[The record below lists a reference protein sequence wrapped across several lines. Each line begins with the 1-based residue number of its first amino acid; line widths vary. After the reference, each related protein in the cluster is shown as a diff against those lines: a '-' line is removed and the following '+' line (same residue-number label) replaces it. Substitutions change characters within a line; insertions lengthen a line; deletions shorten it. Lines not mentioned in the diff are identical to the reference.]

1 MGGGDAMKDAM
12 YLGAIL
18 ILLLCCAY
26 FYISGRRR
34 VNKAAYTDRITQG
47 ANQAYLQRWTKQM
60 LEREKSQFCLAY
72 MNLVKFKAIN
82 DFYGYEK
89 GNELLKQIYDC
100 IKAELKSVEKCS
112 RISAD
117 NYVIFMY
124 YESEETIKKRLKTIA
139 ESVNKCFNETL
150 EKYYHL
156 TFRAGVYIISE
167 PSVSYSVM
175 VDRANIA
182 GRNLNRQTNN
192 VVEIAFYNE
201 KDRMEFLREKEIED
215 SMESALENGEFE
227 VYLQPKLDLNQN
239 EMEGAEALIRWN
251 SPDKGLIAPMQF
263 IDLFEKNGFI
273 KKIDLY
279 VFETVC
285 KYMRKWMDEGATL
298 FPISVNLSRLHFQ
311 QKDFLEEFDAIREKY
326 DVPAKYLEF
335 ELTERTVFEETEL
348 LTAAMRSM
356 REKGYSCSLDDFGSG
371 YSSLNIL
378 KELPINVI
386 KLDRGFFI
394 GQYNEQSRVIIRA
407 IINMAKEL
415 DMKTVAEGVDTPEQC
430 SFLRESGCNMMQ
442 AFIYK
447 KPMPI
452 PQFEEMYQEGQ
463 AS

>member
-1 MGGGDAMKDAM
+1 MKDAV
-12 YLGAIL
+12 YIAI
-18 ILLLCCAY
+18 ILMLVFCCAY
-26 FYISGRRR
+26 FYIAGRRR
-34 VNKAAYTDRITQG
+34 ANRLAYTDRITRG
-47 ANQAYLQRWTKQM
+47 ANQAYLQKWIMQI
-60 LEREKSQFCLAY
+60 LEKEKSQFCLAY
-72 MNLVKFKAIN
+72 LNLVKFKAIN

-100 IKAELKSVEKCS
+100 IKAELKSVERCS

-124 YESEETIKKRLKTIA
+124 YESEEIIKKRLKEITEA
-139 ESVNKCFNETL
+139 VNKCFNKTL

-167 PSVSYSVM
+167 PFPGYSVM

-182 GRNLNRQTNN
+182 GRNLNRQTND
-192 VVEIAFYNE
+192 VIEIAFYNE
-201 KDRMEFLREKEIED
+201 KDRTEFLREKEIED
-215 SMESALENGEFE
+215 QMDTALANGEFE
-227 VYLQPKLDLNQN
+227 VYLQPKLDLDQNQ
-239 EMEGAEALIRWN
+239 MEGAEALIRWN
-251 SPDKGLIAPMQF
+251 SPEKGLISPVQF
-263 IDLFEKNGFI
+263 IDLFERNGFI

-285 KYMRKWMDEGATL
+285 RYMRKWMDEGVPL
-298 FPISVNLSRLHFQ
+298 FPISVNLSRLHFTE
-311 QKDFLEEFDAIREKY
+311 KDFLEEFDVIRKKY

-348 LTAAMRSM
+348 LTTAMRSM
-356 REKGYSCSLDDFGSG
+356 RERGYICSLDDFGSG

-378 KELPINVI
+378 KELPIDVI

-415 DMKTVAEGVDTPEQC
+415 DMKTVAEGVDTQEQC
-430 SFLRESGCNMMQ
+430 RFLRESGCDMVQ
-442 AFIYK
+442 AFLYE